1 VKREVAAQHR
11 LIGGPALERGAC
23 VADRTGA
30 AVLVQNGTVD
40 AETRTTFRGLVDDR
54 RRRQL
59 RERGYLTS
67 RESLASC
74 CYDIAA
80 GDPLLAL
87 WYAIVWTMIEQGS
100 LPRSRLRRFERAPA
114 RVVDTRG
121 DESQD
126 RYVDAERR
134 ESLALAA
141 AGDPYRP

>member
-1 VKREVAAQHR
+1 LAPFGELAT
-11 LIGGPALERGAC
+11 PT
-23 VADRTGA
+23 TGA
-30 AVLVQNGTVD
+30 AVLVQNATVD
-40 AETRTTFRGLVDDR
+40 AETRTTLLGLVDDR

-59 RERGYLTS
+59 RERGYQTS

-74 CYDIAA
+74 CYDTAA

-100 LPRSRLRRFERAPA
+100 LPRSRLPRFERAPA

-121 DESQD
+121 DDNQD
-126 RYVDAERR
+126 RYVGAERP

-141 AGDPYRP
+141 AGDPDRP